1 MELSVFPQN
10 LQQQQALA
18 QLQWGERSALTS
30 YTVGLPTGLQQQLI
44 NASLQL
50 VAQAMHSTV
59 LTQCKALAPAALLL
73 GDAPPH
79 TEFFTV
85 DFALTAATAAT
96 EPLQP
101 RLIELQ
107 AFPSFYAYAL
117 WREQLCG
124 TPPSELPAFTERWQ
138 QFAALFTRTASET
151 GAVVMLDISPATQ
164 PSGFCFELM
173 ARCFDVQPVALAQ
186 LYRRGSSLYY
196 QNDSGEQQI
205 SVIYNRLIIDSPA
218 LASQCRQLFA
228 DAEVRWIGHPDWFYL
243 LGKQVLP
250 YLQHP
255 LVPACRF
262 VEVPLAAI
270 KADEVLKP
278 LFGYGGQQV
287 LLHPTTA
294 QIGQLS
300 AGRWLAQQRQ
310 QYQPCLTIDS
320 KTRLYCEIR
329 LLCCWPATDS
339 QPHVTAILARSSDN
353 PVINT
358 SFRTNSAAGTTIA
371 HGSLDVA

>member
-1 MELSVFPQN
+1 MELSVFPQS

-18 QLQWGERSALTS
+18 QLQWGERSALTR
-30 YTVGLPTGLQQQLI
+30 YTVGLPAGLQQQLI
-44 NASLQL
+44 DASLQL
-50 VAQAMHSTV
+50 VAQAMDSAV
-59 LTQCKALAPAALLL
+59 LTPCKALAPAALLL
-73 GDAPPH
+73 GNAPSH

-85 DFALTAATAAT
+85 DFALTAATAAP
-96 EPLQP
+96 ERLQP

-124 TPPSELPAFTERWQ
+124 TPPSELPALTERWQ

-173 ARCFDVQPVALAQ
+173 AHCFDVQPVALAQ
-186 LYRRGSSLYY
+186 LYRRGRRLYY

-218 LASQCRQLFA
+218 LANQCRQLFI

-262 VEVPLAAI
+262 VELPLATL

-287 LLHPTTA
+287 LLHPTAT
-294 QIGQLS
+294 QIGQLP

-310 QYQPCLTIDS
+310 QYQPCLAIDS
-320 KTRLYCEIR
+320 HTNLYCEIR

-339 QPHVTAILARSSDN
+339 QPHVSAILARSSDN
-353 PVINT
+353 PVINN
-358 SFRTNSAAGTTIA
+358 SFRTNSAAGITIA
-371 HGSLDVA
+371 HGDPDVA